1 MKTLQA
7 EFNELL
13 EIKGIIENKAFQDF
27 IIKPFRDYQAKMKP
41 AYDCKTLQEIATLKG
56 RKQGTDL
63 LFDILKDIESDYQ
76 NKRKE
81 LESEVSNE

>member
-1 MKTLQA
+1 MNLQK

-13 EIKGIIENKAFQDF
+13 EIKTIIENKAFQDF
-27 IIKPFRDYQAKMKP
+27 IIKPFRDYQAKMKG
-41 AYDCKTLQEIATLKG
+41 AYDCKTLQEIAALKG
-56 RKQGTDL
+56 RKEGTDL

-81 LESEVSNE
+81 IEDSSA